1 MSVCNTGIACF
12 HGICVAATTGN
23 KALQICECEEL
34 YVGAQCGFRN
44 GNVLLEAPLAC
55 VLVLSL
61 TLMGLRMADQVLFM
75 LRFPKST
82 VDFFAFPRTFVPTEK
97 RSLALVSSYVG
108 TWTGEAKKSVGL
120 NLKKRDAWHV
130 VENVLVVVAIVLE
143 LIMWLQLVAVAFL
156 PVVPWPSA
164 ATSTA
169 KVMQACRV

>member
-12 HGICVAATTGN
+12 HGACVTATTGN
-23 KALQICECEEL
+23 KALQTCKCEDL
-34 YVGAQCGFRN
+34 YAGAQCGFRN
-44 GNVLLEAPLAC
+44 GNVLLEVLLAC

-61 TLMGLRMADQVLFM
+61 ALMGLRMADQVLFM
-75 LRFPKST
+75 LRFPESA

-108 TWTGEAKKSVGL
+108 TWIGEAKKDVGL
-120 NLKKRDAWHV
+120 NWKKRDAWHV
-130 VENVLVVVAIVLE
+130 VENVLVVMVIVLE
-143 LIMWLQLVAVAFL
+143 LIMWLQVVAVAFL

-169 KVMQACRV
+169 KVMQTYRV